1 LLGFPL
7 AFYGARFVLQG
18 EVDDVTSRV
27 ERLSRSIDARLA
39 AGDDIPDYGIEDA
52 VQPRAGDPPAQVYV
66 TLPHRTVLPAGQQST
81 RRATEQRGRSESGAL
96 VTLTVSYWDAY
107 LRAAQV
113 VLLVVAAA
121 VVAFAAG
128 IGMAVWQANRISAPL

>member
-1 LLGFPL
+1 MRRRMLQATVAAVAVAVILLGFPL

-18 EVDDVTSRV
+18 EVDDLSSRV

-39 AGDDIPDYGIEDA
+39 TGDEIPDHVIEDA
-52 VQPRAGDPPAQVYV
+52 VQPRASDPPAHVYV
-66 TLPHRTVLPAGQQST
+66 ALPDGTVLTAGDEVT
-81 RRATEQRGRSESGAL
+81 GREIEQPLHSDSGAL

-121 VVAFAAG
+121 IVA
-128 IGMAVWQANRISAPL
+128 